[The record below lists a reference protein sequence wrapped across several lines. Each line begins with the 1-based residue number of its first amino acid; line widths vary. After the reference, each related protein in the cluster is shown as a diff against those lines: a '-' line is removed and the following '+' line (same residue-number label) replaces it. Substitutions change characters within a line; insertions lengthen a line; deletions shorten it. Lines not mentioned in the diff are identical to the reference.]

1 MDSGKSKF
9 CSFFE
14 WSNMCFDSLTSVRHK
29 YELSLGG
36 HQMSK
41 SVKIIKL
48 AIFYQ
53 IGTCPYLLF
62 LKT

>member
-1 MDSGKSKF
+1 
-9 CSFFE
+9 
-14 WSNMCFDSLTSVRHK
+14 VRHQ

-62 LKT
+62 LKPYVCS